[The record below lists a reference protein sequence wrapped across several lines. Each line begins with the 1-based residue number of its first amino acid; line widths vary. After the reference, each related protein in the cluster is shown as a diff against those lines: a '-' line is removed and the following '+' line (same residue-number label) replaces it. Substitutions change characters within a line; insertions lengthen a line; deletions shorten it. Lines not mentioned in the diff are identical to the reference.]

1 MGIFNEKIYIGCNM
15 THEFYKNKLNNIQ
28 IQIEHLQEEKRQLHF
43 EYIEERR
50 MIDTETDV
58 ISKGNKYWFTGDC
71 EIDEYGNLLYRL
83 ERKNGISIYK
93 LFEEFEV
100 VNE

>member
-1 MGIFNEKIYIGCNM
+1 M

-28 IQIEHLQEEKRQLHF
+28 IQIEHLHAERKQLEF

-50 MIDTETDV
+50 MIDAETDV
-58 ISKGNKYWFTGDC
+58 IFEGGKYWFTGNC
-71 EIDEYGNLLYRL
+71 AIDTYGNLLYELDGESRYL
-83 ERKNGISIYK
+83 FYK

-100 VNE
+100 VS